1 MLKIK
6 DIYGQGMT
14 TSNSI
19 TGTLITNG
27 IQALDIIKTESEA
40 VKTSF
45 DKQKVLYKYGDLYF
59 NDGMQMELE
68 TAQNWETITSA
79 VIPIILTY
87 KDN

>member
-1 MLKIK
+1 MFKIK
-6 DIYGQGMT
+6 DIYGQGIT

-19 TGTLITNG
+19 TGTLISNG

-59 NDGMQMELE
+59 IEGLQAELE
-68 TAQNWETITSA
+68 SN
-79 VIPIILTY
+79 P
-87 KDN
+87 K